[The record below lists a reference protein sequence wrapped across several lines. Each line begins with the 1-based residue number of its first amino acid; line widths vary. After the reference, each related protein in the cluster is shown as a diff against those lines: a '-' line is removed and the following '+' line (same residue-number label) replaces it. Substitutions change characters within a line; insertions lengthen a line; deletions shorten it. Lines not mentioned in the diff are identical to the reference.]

1 MSKIKGFLLN
11 RKQYDRIRKMDH
23 CQMTLWAESLYKS
36 GFADGK
42 KAAEGL
48 TADEVREVVLGLK
61 GIGEKRAAT
70 IVNALIAKM
79 EEKSQKISEK
89 AIEKITE

>member
-1 MSKIKGFLLN
+1 MGKIKGFILN

-36 GFADGK
+36 GVEDGK

-48 TADEVREVVLGLK
+48 TADEVKEVVLNLK

-70 IVNALIAKM
+70 IVDALVAKM
-79 EEKSQKISEK
+79 DEKAQKISEK
-89 AIEKITE
+89 AIEKMRD

>member
-1 MSKIKGFLLN
+1 MGKIKGFALN

-36 GFADGK
+36 GFQDGK

-48 TADEVREVVLGLK
+48 TADEVKEVVLNLK

-70 IVNALIAKM
+70 IVDALVAKM
-79 EEKSQKISEK
+79 DEKAQKISEN
-89 AIEKITE
+89 AIEKM

>member
-23 CQMTLWAESLYKS
+23 CRMTLWAETIYKS

-48 TADEVREVVLGLK
+48 TADEVGEVVLSLK

-70 IVNALIAKM
+70 IVNALVAKM
-79 EEKSQKISEK
+79 EEKAQKISEK
-89 AIEKITE
+89 AIEKIGE